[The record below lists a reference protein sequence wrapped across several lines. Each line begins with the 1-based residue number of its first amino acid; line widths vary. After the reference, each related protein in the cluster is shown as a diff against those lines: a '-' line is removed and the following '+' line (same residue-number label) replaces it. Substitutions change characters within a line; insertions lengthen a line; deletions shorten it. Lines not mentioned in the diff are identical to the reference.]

1 MGNLGRQRL
10 ILFMWLCLLPVL
22 INLIKLLK
30 LTQTQDEDHNN
41 IDINHPSSPFF
52 SDYAANDKRS
62 QLLTSN
68 PSSLT
73 ALSNDTLILKCT
85 SRDRKTKTINVTDVS
100 LEDFYAENSKCMHSF
115 KEDTVAFHVGKGGGG
130 TLMKHLG
137 IGVNWVHPRPKQ
149 SVNEQLQNGQLR
161 TLMFN
166 VRFCTYLAY

>member
-10 ILFMWLCLLPVL
+10 MLFMWLCLLPVL

-52 SDYAANDKRS
+52 SDHATNDEKGS

-68 PSSLT
+68 PL
-73 ALSNDTLILKCT
+73 LKCT

-149 SVNEQLQNGQLR
+149 SINEQLQNGPLR
-161 TLMFN
+161 TLIFN
-166 VRFCTYLAY
+166 VRF